1 MLSLV
6 SCGSLPAYHWPTN
19 APTHACTHAHALR
32 PGSSAAKLAMEEEES
47 REKASGEAFQSWAA
61 EKEKVMRGKKE
72 KAKADEDRKRRKEE
86 EKRREKHEKQKA
98 EEEEAAK
105 ISKAA
110 GSKRRHTGSSKLV
123 KSRKGAGAPGKPCGR
138 RAPHG
143 ANK

>member
-1 MLSLV
+1 MNMCGRCACCAFLV

-86 EKRREKHEKQKA
+86 EKK
-98 EEEEAAK
+98 
-105 ISKAA
+105 
-110 GSKRRHTGSSKLV
+110 V
-123 KSRKGAGAPGKPCGR
+123 KSGKAYRRWMKGANRGKYYSFSGEVGQKVSVLVEPKER
-138 RAPHG
+138 SAEI
-143 ANK
+143 